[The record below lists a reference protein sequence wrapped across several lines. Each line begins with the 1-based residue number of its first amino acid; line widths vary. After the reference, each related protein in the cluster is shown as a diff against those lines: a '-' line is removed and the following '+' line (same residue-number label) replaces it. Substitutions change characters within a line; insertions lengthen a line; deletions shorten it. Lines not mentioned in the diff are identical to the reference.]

1 MVDNNTNLSTDV
13 ALIKKDIKQIER
25 FFAKFDIALETMAE
39 VSQKVAVMD
48 AMAENT
54 AEKLDQ
60 LEERMAEHKSEDKQR
75 ADVLH
80 RRLEAQRV
88 SARSDHQILAD
99 ETKHDRKTRNAE
111 IMTQLGKMNGSLD
124 IRLSKID
131 DKISVLESWRWYVM
145 GIGAGLVVLF
155 AEINWSMLIGG

>member
-1 MVDNNTNLSTDV
+1 MVDKNTNLRTDV

-25 FFAKFDIALETMAE
+25 FFAKFDTALETMAE

-54 AEKLDQ
+54 AEKLEQ
-60 LEERMAEHKSEDKQR
+60 LEERMAEHKAEDKQR
-75 ADVLH
+75 AEVLH
-80 RRLEAQRV
+80 RRLEAQRI
-88 SARSDHQILAD
+88 SARTDHQVLAE

>member
-1 MVDNNTNLSTDV
+1 MVDKHTNLSTDV

-25 FFAKFDIALETMAE
+25 FFAKFDTALETMAE

-60 LEERMAEHKSEDKQR
+60 LEERMAEHKAEDKQR

-80 RRLEAQRV
+80 RRLEAQRI
-88 SARSDHQILAD
+88 SSRTDHQVLAD
-99 ETKHDRKTRNAE
+99 ETKHDRKARNAE

-155 AEINWSMLIGG
+155 AEINWGMLIGS